1 MALVGGRGEGLAGPR
16 EAGMMLW
23 QHKEG
28 LPNRELE
35 IQKRFQEGNDS
46 KAEAQRIIGS

>member
-1 MALVGGRGEGLAGPR
+1 MKGKNMALVGETGEGLAGPR
-16 EAGMMLW
+16 EVGMMLW

-35 IQKRFQEGNDS
+35 IQKVSRR
-46 KAEAQRIIGS
+46 K